1 MKYGSLVRSTIYRLN
16 ADRSSVSSSAA
27 SLPLSSSYDFSSN
40 WKRNSC

>member
-1 MKYGSLVRSTIYRLN
+1 MEQGSLVRSTIYRLN

-27 SLPLSSSYDFSSN
+27 SLPSSFYDFSSN